1 MRQALQEADVAIIG
15 YGPVGATAA
24 NLLGMYGLKTL
35 VFERETIPYHLPRAA
50 HFDDQIMRIFQSLDL
65 VDDIAAVTR
74 SIEPMQ
80 FVKPNGELLFQL
92 PPREQL
98 YGFPVANMFYQPRL
112 EAVLQTGVRRFPN
125 VIVQFGCA
133 VEVIEQ
139 DKAGVTLLVHDRVNW
154 TWARF
159 HVRYVLGCDG
169 ARSVTRKAAGIAL
182 QDLKFE
188 QPWLVVDTLLKEDVP
203 LSEAAIQI
211 CNPARPSTYVPSAH
225 KHRRWEFMLVRGETH
240 TEMEQP
246 AKVRSLLSQWVDPDK
261 VEVVR
266 AVVYTFHALLA
277 EQWRDGNEGRLLLV
291 GDAAHQMPPFMG
303 QGMCSGIRDA
313 QNVCWKLS
321 LVLQGKADPSLLDTY
336 QQELKPQVKAI
347 ITAAIRRGRF
357 IQAQQP
363 LATLRD
369 ISFWLQKF
377 VPRLR
382 RSSKR
387 RKPLF
392 ALESGILV
400 GGQRHGPYAL
410 AGTLLPQPHV
420 RTLTGASIL
429 LDEVLG
435 QSFAL
440 LGYNV
445 DPRQPLDAAALSFW
459 EDLSTHFVT
468 VVSPESS
475 FTAVCGENVH
485 VVYDVEGAIAKWCGQ
500 QDGYITI
507 IRPDRYVFGVV
518 GASSLPVATAEL
530 QAMLGG
536 CVDQKQASS
545 RTTTSLLVS
554 FIVAGASLLALSG
567 IVLWKWRR
575 NAKSSSIAIRDKP
588 K

>member
-1 MRQALQEADVAIIG
+1 MGRCSQRQKSWKVRQALQEADVAVIG

-50 HFDDQIMRIFQSLDL
+50 HFDDQIMRIFQSLGL
-65 VDDIAAVTR
+65 VDEIAAVTR

-80 FVKPNGELLFQL
+80 FVRPNGELLFQL
-92 PPREQL
+92 PPGEQL
-98 YGFPVANMFYQPRL
+98 YGFPGMNMFYQPRL
-112 EAVLQTGVRRFPN
+112 EAVLRTGVKRFPN
-125 VIVQFGCA
+125 VTVHLGCA
-133 VEVIEQ
+133 VETIEQ
-139 DKAGVTLLVHDRVNW
+139 DKAGVTLHVHDGVNG

-159 HVRYVLGCDG
+159 GVRYVLGCDG
-169 ARSVTRKAAGIAL
+169 ARSITRKAAGIAL

-188 QPWLVVDTLLKEDVP
+188 QPWLVVDTLLKEDISLP
-203 LSEAAIQI
+203 ECAQQI
-211 CNPARPSTYVPSAH
+211 CDPARPSTYVPSAH
-225 KHRRWEFMLVRGETH
+225 KHRRWEFMLVKGETH

-246 AKVRSLLSQWVDPDK
+246 TKVQSLLSQWVDPDK

-277 EQWRDGNEGRLLLV
+277 EQWRDSDGGRLLLV

-321 LVLQGKADPSLLDTY
+321 LVLQGKADPSLLATY
-336 QQELKPQVKAI
+336 QQELRPQVKAI

-369 ISFWLQKF
+369 LAFRLQKLVPLATLRNITFWLQKF

-382 RSSKR
+382 HNSQR

-392 ALESGILV
+392 ALEAGILI
-400 GGQRHGPYAL
+400 GGQRHEPYTL
-410 AGTLLPQPHV
+410 AGTLFPQPRV
-420 RTLTGASIL
+420 RTLTGVSIL

-445 DPRQPLDAAALSFW
+445 DPRRTLDAVALSFW
-459 EDLSTHFVT
+459 GDLSTHFVT
-468 VVSPESS
+468 VVSPENA
-475 FTAVCGENVH
+475 FAALRGEHAH
-485 VVYDVEGAIAKWCGQ
+485 VVYDVEGVIAKWFGQ
-500 QDGYITI
+500 EDSRVAI
-507 IRPDRYVFGVV
+507 IRPDRYVFGVFGV
-518 GASSLPVATAEL
+518 SSLPVATAEL

-536 CVDQKQASS
+536 CVDQ
-545 RTTTSLLVS
+545 
-554 FIVAGASLLALSG
+554 
-567 IVLWKWRR
+567 
-575 NAKSSSIAIRDKP
+575 IRE
-588 K
+588 